1 MHWITG
7 NILVILAISCSGNS
21 SGSSRQ
27 IRCISAAAAFF
38 VFAVVHFVAAWMRW
52 RKTLDKPRLDNAA
65 DSYAMKPTDDDDDDQ
80 CVRATAAAFSVL
92 CRTS

>member
-1 MHWITG
+1 
-7 NILVILAISCSGNS
+7 LS
-21 SGSSRQ
+21 SLLSVAAAT
-27 IRCISAAAAFF
+27 AAAAPVRSGVFQPPQLFF

-65 DSYAMKPTDDDDDDQ
+65 DSYAMKPTDDDDDQ